1 MSNKEIT
8 VEDLNKLQRK
18 ASQNAVKLNK
28 AMGLTYLV
36 VRNNKLIQIDPDGKE
51 TVIGKPE
58 FEMKKFNTKKIT
70 LKPSA

>member
-8 VEDLNKLQRK
+8 VEDLNKLQKK

-36 VRNNKLIQIDPDGKE
+36 VRKNKLIQIEPDGKE
-51 TVIGKPE
+51 TVLGNSE
-58 FEMKKFNTKKIT
+58 FGTRKVEKKSIT
-70 LKPSA
+70 LKSGA

>member
-1 MSNKEIT
+1 MSDKEIT
-8 VEDLNKLQRK
+8 VEDLNRLQKK

-36 VRNNKLIQIDPDGKE
+36 VRNNRLIQIEPDGKE

-58 FEMKKFNTKKIT
+58 FETKKFNKKKIT
-70 LKPSA
+70 LKPGA